1 MKVEDVL
8 AMPEVDRLFSALCLV
23 ETTDEARAVMLDL
36 CSPGEICDLA
46 QRFEMARL
54 LDRGASYLEVSDK
67 TGASSTTVSR
77 VSKCLNGEV
86 GGYRLLLDRYKSATA
101 E

>member
-8 AMPEVDRLFSALCLV
+8 AMPEVSRLFSALCLV
-23 ETTDEARAVMLDL
+23 ETTDEVRAALLDL
-36 CSPGEICDLA
+36 CSPAEICDLA

-54 LDRGASYLEVSDK
+54 LANGASYLEVSDK

-86 GGYRLLLDRYKSATA
+86 GGYRMLLERYAAATG

>member
-1 MKVEDVL
+1 MKVEEVL
-8 AMPEVDRLFSALCLV
+8 AMPEVDRLFSALCLL
-23 ETTDEARAVMLDL
+23 ETTDEVRAALLDL
-36 CSPGEICDLA
+36 CSLGEICDLA

-54 LDRGASYLEVSDK
+54 LNGGASYLEVSER

-86 GGYRLLLDRYKSATA
+86 GGYRMLLERYDAAVA